1 MPAYLILISILEVAL
16 FPEFI
21 AHQHITPAHLHITQA
36 HRHTP
41 AHRHITS
48 LVCHIQAKVIH
59 LLIIQST
66 THIPVRHLIL
76 ESVLLVQEEEQ
87 PPMRVVER
95 EVDLEHGPM
104 EVQAV
109 IIQSTTHIPVRHLIP
124 ESVLLVQEEEQPPM
138 WVVEPEVDLEH
149 GRMEVQ
155 AEHTREPSMWQ
166 YQK

>member
-1 MPAYLILISILEVAL
+1 MFYFRLSVHSATRDWTPLFLVLYKMPAYLILISILEVAL

-41 AHRHITS
+41 AHRYITS

-87 PPMRVVER
+87 PPM
-95 EVDLEHGPM
+95 
-104 EVQAV
+104 
-109 IIQSTTHIPVRHLIP
+109 
-124 ESVLLVQEEEQPPM
+124 
-138 WVVEPEVDLEH
+138 WVVEPEADLEH